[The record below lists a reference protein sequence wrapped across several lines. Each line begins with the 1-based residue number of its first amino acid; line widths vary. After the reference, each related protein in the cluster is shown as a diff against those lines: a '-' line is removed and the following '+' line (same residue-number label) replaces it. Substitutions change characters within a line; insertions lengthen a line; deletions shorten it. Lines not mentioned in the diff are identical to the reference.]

1 MNSSYFISIL
11 LFALLFTVSVN
22 YFTNANFVN
31 KKQSENQP
39 TNLLRKIRSSDL
51 IEELPSSDKIV
62 DIKVNL
68 SNSTN
73 HAKNISWEEVEE
85 NFNMIL
91 SEEET
96 LKRWNTM
103 EQKLKSGKLKFLN
116 EFLKRDN

>member
-73 HAKNISWEEVEE
+73 HGKNISWEEVEE

>member
-22 YFTNANFVN
+22 YFANATFVN

-73 HAKNISWEEVEE
+73 HGKNISWEEVEE

-103 EQKLKSGKLKFLN
+103 EQKLKSGKLKF
-116 EFLKRDN
+116 